1 MSKVNLVAEPG
12 KQETQMS
19 REFNAPP
26 NLVFKAHTD
35 PDLIARWWGQKS
47 SITTVDKLEARAGGL
62 WRFVD
67 RAADG
72 SEYAFHGV
80 FHEVTSPERIVWT
93 FEFEGMPGHVIL
105 ETMTFEAL
113 ADNKTRLVT
122 SSIYQSLED
131 RDTMI
136 AYGMEEGAGE
146 SWDSLAELVQ
156 SMQTA

>member
-1 MSKVNLVAEPG
+1 MSKVNLVAEAG
-12 KQETQMS
+12 TQSTEMS
-19 REFNAPP
+19 RVFNAPP
-26 NLVFKAHTD
+26 ELVFKAHTD
-35 PDLIARWWGQKS
+35 ADLMRRWWGQKS
-47 SITTVDKLEARAGGL
+47 SITTIDKLEARAGGQ

-67 RAADG
+67 HTDDG

-113 ADNKTRLVT
+113 AGNKTRLVT
-122 SSIYQSLED
+122 ASIYQSVED

-146 SWDSLAELVQ
+146 SWDSLEELVQ
-156 SMQTA
+156 SLQTA